1 MNKPKL
7 LEQNIAKC
15 KIVPKF
21 EKKCMFV
28 EYILT
33 NFMLFL
39 RGNFKIV
46 TIDLAMHLHSAPIS
60 VCGAFQMREKNLTFT

>member
-7 LEQNIAKC
+7 LEQNIVKC

-21 EKKCMFV
+21 EKRFMFV

-39 RGNFKIV
+39 RGNF
-46 TIDLAMHLHSAPIS
+46 
-60 VCGAFQMREKNLTFT
+60 

>member
-1 MNKPKL
+1 MNKLKL
-7 LEQNIAKC
+7 LEQNIVKC

-21 EKKCMFV
+21 EKKIMFV

-39 RGNFKIV
+39 RGNFKNV
-46 TIDLAMHLHSAPIS
+46 TIDLAMHSHSAPIS
-60 VCGAFQMREKNLTFT
+60 VCSAF